1 MTTEEPN
8 SNPKKTP
15 AFHVHATVPNGRGN
29 RIGARI
35 GVVFN
40 HNVGDGFTI
49 LLDAIPIVNEGQI
62 ELVAYPPKP

>member
-1 MTTEEPN
+1 MTTERPGQ
-8 SNPKKTP
+8 SPKKVP
-15 AFHVHATVPNGRGN
+15 SYYVHATVPNGRGN

-40 HNVGDGFTI
+40 HNVGEGFTI
-49 LLDAIPIVNEGQI
+49 LLDAVPIPNEGQI

>member
-1 MTTEEPN
+1 MTTEETNQP
-8 SNPKKTP
+8 PKKTP
-15 AFHVHATVPNGRGN
+15 SYYVHATVPNGRGN

-40 HNVGDGFTI
+40 HNVGEGFTI
-49 LLDAIPIVNEGQI
+49 LLDAVPIPNEGQI